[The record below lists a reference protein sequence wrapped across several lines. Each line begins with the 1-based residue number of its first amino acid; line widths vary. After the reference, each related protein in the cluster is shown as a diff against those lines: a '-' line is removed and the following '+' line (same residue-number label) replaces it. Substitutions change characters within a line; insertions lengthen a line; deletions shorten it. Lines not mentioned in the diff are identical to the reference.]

1 MKFWQ
6 GLALGLACV
15 ALTLL
20 PAAHVEAASVSGRS
34 STVLEWFDTASG
46 DTAVPAFQYLQLSV
60 RDIGSDGY
68 NFFGYGRLGYDLADE
83 LSSNSKYDDSR
94 LYLAYLEKQGF
105 LSESLDFRLGR
116 QFISTTAGASVMDG
130 LRLDYRLL
138 DNYKLT
144 LFGGGDVTYYEGYSA
159 EDLVLGAEFNISDRI
174 AEGLDLGLSY
184 VGKVDGGR
192 LAQQLIGFDIEYDFA
207 KKLFLYSETQYDY
220 LSRRVSYFLAGS
232 HYYLSPRWSGRLEY
246 LYSLPVFSATSI
258 YSVFAV
264 DEYQEIMGEVT
275 YNINLEKGWRSFVRL
290 TREMYTDFDDA
301 NVFAAG
307 VEKLWTDKY
316 SGYLTAVYRDDK
328 DGHDLY
334 GFKFYLASRFT
345 RALQAGIGID
355 VDVLERNVNYFDE
368 NSSTDDTTS
377 SRYWVD
383 GTWNISERM
392 NLQAKVER
400 IESDI
405 WDHYNRGRV
414 RLNVTF

>member
-1 MKFWQ
+1 MKFRQ
-6 GLALGLACV
+6 YLTCCLAMVMLIAG
-15 ALTLL
+15 
-20 PAAHVEAASVSGRS
+20 AAEQLEAASVSGRS

-46 DTAVPAFQYLQLSV
+46 DTAVPAFQYLQLNV
-60 RDIGSDGY
+60 RDLGADGY
-68 NFFGYGRLGYDLADE
+68 NFYGYGRLGYDLADE
-83 LSSNSKYDDSR
+83 LSSSSSYADSR
-94 LYLAYLEKQGF
+94 LYLAYVEKRGF
-105 LSESLDFRLGR
+105 LSEALDFRLGR

-130 LRLDYRLL
+130 LRLDYSLM

-159 EDLVLGAEFNISDRI
+159 KDLIIGGEFAISDRFVK
-174 AEGLDLGLSY
+174 GLDLGLSY

-192 LAQQLIGFDIEYDFA
+192 LAQQLIGFDIEYDFD

-220 LSRRVSYFLAGS
+220 LSDRISYFLAGS

-264 DEYQEIMGEVT
+264 DEYQELMGEVN
-275 YNINLEKGWRSFVRL
+275 YNINLDKGWRSFVRL
-290 TREMYTDFDDA
+290 TREIYTDDADA
-301 NVFAAG
+301 NVFQAG
-307 VEKLWTDKY
+307 VEKLRTEKY
-316 SGYLTAVYRDDK
+316 SGYLTGVYRDDK
-328 DGHDLY
+328 DGHDLK
-334 GFKFYLASRFT
+334 GFKLYVASRFT
-345 RALQAGIGID
+345 NALQAGVGVD
-355 VDVLERNVNYFDE
+355 VDVLERSINFFDE
-368 NSSTDDTTS
+368 NSSTDETTN

-383 GTWNISERM
+383 GTWYINDKM

-400 IESDI
+400 IESDL

>member
-1 MKFWQ
+1 MKFRQ
-6 GLALGLACV
+6 GLAFTLAC
-15 ALTLL
+15 ATLILL
-20 PAAHVEAASVSGRS
+20 PATHGEAAAVSGRS
-34 STVLEWFDTASG
+34 STVVEWFDTTGG
-46 DTAVPAFQYLQLSV
+46 DTAVPAFQYLQLNV
-60 RDIGSDGY
+60 RDISDGY
-68 NFFGYGRLGYDLADE
+68 NFYGYGRLGYDLADE
-83 LSSNSKYDDSR
+83 LSSNSNYDDSR

-138 DNYKLT
+138 DHYNLT
-144 LFGGGDVTYYEGYSA
+144 LFGGGDVVYYEGYSA
-159 EDLVLGAEFNISDRI
+159 KDLVLGAEFSISDRF
-174 AEGLDLGLSY
+174 ADGLDLGLSY
-184 VGKVDGGR
+184 VGKMDDGR
-192 LAQQLIGFDIEYDFA
+192 LVQQLIGFDFEYDIA
-207 KKLFLYSETQYDY
+207 KTLFLYSETQYDY
-220 LSRRVSYFLAGS
+220 ISERVSYFLAGA

-264 DEYQEIMGEVT
+264 DEYQEVMGEVT
-275 YNINLEKGWRSFVRL
+275 YNINIEKGWRSFVRL
-290 TREMYTDFDDA
+290 TREMYTDFADA
-301 NVFAAG
+301 NVVEAG
-307 VEKLWTDKY
+307 VEKRRTDKY

-328 DGHDLY
+328 DGQDLH
-334 GFKFYLASRFT
+334 GFKFYLAGRFT
-345 RALQAGIGID
+345 RAIQAGVGID
-355 VDVLERNVNYFDE
+355 VDVLERAINYFDE
-368 NSSTDDTTS
+368 NSGTDDTTS

-383 GTWNISERM
+383 GTWNFSERM